1 MDALLWILLP
11 GFVAV
16 GSGLLAFYIMQ
27 SRMEVALA
35 RERAATAEARGT
47 LEAEKNSLEQ
57 ALRSAK
63 ESARREALDEFLAD
77 VHVEQRHYVRENK
90 LLFQNRK
97 ALVLRERIF
106 FRNIP
111 LSNWIE
117 HEIMLQEGE
126 DVDKAARSLTSVV
139 EVVSVEQQGPN
150 GNRLLR

>member
-1 MDALLWILLP
+1 MDAIIWILLP

-35 RERAATAEARGT
+35 REREAMAQARGT

-63 ESARREALDEFLAD
+63 EAARREALDEFLAD
-77 VHVEQRHYVRENK
+77 VHVEQRHYVKDNK

-97 ALVLRERIF
+97 ALVLQERIF

-117 HEIMLQEGE
+117 HEIVLQEGE
-126 DVDKAARSLTSVV
+126 DVDKAARNLTTFVD
-139 EVVSVEQQGPN
+139 VVSVGQQASSGA
-150 GNRLLR
+150 RLLH